1 MQTRY
6 LISSGLLN
14 RMYTLR
20 AEETTHETIGG
31 ELVTVAR
38 EHHVRNLSTDLATAR
53 AKAAAYLAKTGKS
66 VTVDAGD
73 LDAITRGDRDPRI
86 IYFGKYRGSD
96 ISVMPDDYAVFVHR
110 SMSHAQF
117 PAFWEQVAIVFA
129 DALTAAG
136 KERKLAARREARAKR
151 RAAAKRQQTLDNAVW
166 IDDAGRVT
174 VTGTVT
180 ACFSFPSSWGYSTI
194 TKVVDAAGVH
204 YLYWNRIGAA
214 QEMDRVTFACR
225 VKSCDYDRDDPELR
239 VNVITRATKVIVH
252 R

>member
-6 LISSGLLN
+6 FISSGSLN

-20 AEETTHETIGG
+20 AEETTQERIGG
-31 ELVTVAR
+31 ELVPVAR

-66 VTVDAGD
+66 ATVDTGD

-86 IYFGKYRGSD
+86 IYFGKYRGND
-96 ISVMPDDYAVFVHR
+96 ISVMPDDYAVFVYG

-129 DALTAAG
+129 DALIAAA

-151 RAAAKRQQTLDNAVW
+151 RAAANRQQMLDNAVW
-166 IDDAGRVT
+166 LDDAGRLS
-174 VTGTVT
+174 VTGIVT
-180 ACFSFPSSWGYSTI
+180 ACFSFQTSWGYSTI
-194 TKVVDAAGVH
+194 TKVVDGTGRH

-214 QEMDRVTFACR
+214 QEMDRVTFDCR

-239 VNVITRATKVIVH
+239 INVITRATKVIVH